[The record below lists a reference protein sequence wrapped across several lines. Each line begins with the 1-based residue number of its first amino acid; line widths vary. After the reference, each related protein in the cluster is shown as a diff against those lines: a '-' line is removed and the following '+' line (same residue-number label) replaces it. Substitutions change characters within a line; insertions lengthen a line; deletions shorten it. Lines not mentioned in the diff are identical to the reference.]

1 MCCINNRHITAMHFF
16 VEPVDSAARE
26 FLVID
31 RLTNEIILTSM
42 NMKSQQAL
50 ITVKN
55 EGFLVIL
62 FSHQMYSMLRTG
74 LSVVAVL

>member
-1 MCCINNRHITAMHFF
+1 MCCINNRHITATHFF

-42 NMKSQQAL
+42 NTKSL